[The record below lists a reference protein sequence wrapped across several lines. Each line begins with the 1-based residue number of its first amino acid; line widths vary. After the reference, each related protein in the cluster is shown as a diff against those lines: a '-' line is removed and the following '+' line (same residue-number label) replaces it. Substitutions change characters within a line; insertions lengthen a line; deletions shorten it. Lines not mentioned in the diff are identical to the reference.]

1 MAEQLTHEA
10 VSHALKGIVARVLQ
24 VPEDTIT
31 DDARITDLSL
41 VESIK
46 LLRIAGRIERTFGI
60 ELDNEVLFRTGSLR
74 EIADEVH
81 RLCLRGQQQEQEK
94 VA

>member
-1 MAEQLTHEA
+1 MAGQLTHQA

-24 VPEDTIT
+24 VPESTIT

-60 ELDNEVLFRTGSLR
+60 ELDNEVLFRTGTLS
-74 EIADEVH
+74 EIADEVY
-81 RLCLRGQQQEQEK
+81 RLCGQEQEK

>member
-10 VSHALKGIVARVLQ
+10 VAHALRGIVARVLQ
-24 VPEDTIT
+24 VPEDTIG
-31 DDARITDLSL
+31 DEARITDLSL

-60 ELDNEVLFRTGSLR
+60 ELDNEVLFRTGTLR

-81 RLCLRGQQQEQEK
+81 RLCVQEQEK